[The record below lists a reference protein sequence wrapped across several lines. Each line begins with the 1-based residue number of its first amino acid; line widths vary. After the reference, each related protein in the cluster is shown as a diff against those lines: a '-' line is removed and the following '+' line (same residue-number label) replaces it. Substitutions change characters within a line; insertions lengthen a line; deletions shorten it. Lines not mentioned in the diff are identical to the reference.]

1 MRSLSSLLAL
11 SAAVAVVACG
21 SDGGS
26 TGSTGGVTPPPTAT
40 TPSLS
45 IDSGFADRIAVV
57 GTTVPANV
65 HVAVNGVPTGGIT
78 VTWSTSPGGGTVN
91 PATSVSDANGLA
103 TTQWTLND
111 TVRVSTLNAAVV
123 GATSVSLQMTTI
135 GGAPAAFKKIT
146 ADSTAVVAGASTL
159 LTVRVTDK
167 SGNPVTGSTVTWTTT
182 GGALT
187 TSTTTT
193 GSSGNG
199 QVVFSTDPAPK
210 SYTVTATAAGLGSL
224 TFKVVGL

>member
-1 MRSLSSLLAL
+1 MRSLNSLLAL
-11 SAAVAVVACG
+11 SAAVCVAACG
-21 SDGGS
+21 SDKDP
-26 TGSTGGVTPPPTAT
+26 TGSTGGVTQPPTAT
-40 TPSLS
+40 TPSIS
-45 IDSGFADRIAVV
+45 VDSGFADRTAVV
-57 GTTVPANV
+57 GSTVLAAV

-91 PATSVSDANGLA
+91 PATSVSDATGLA

-111 TVRVSTLNAAVV
+111 TVRVSTLSAAVV
-123 GATSVSLQMTTI
+123 GATSTSMIMTTF
-135 GGAPAAFKKIT
+135 GGAPAAFKKVT

-199 QVVFSTDPAPK
+199 QVVFSTDRTPK
-210 SYTVTATAAGLGSL
+210 SYTVTANAGSLGTL